1 MRKGWAPPS
10 GFWELRSGP
19 SSSLGCSPSST
30 TRWVCAAPRVAFRL
44 ESMAR
49 RVSCLLGL
57 AHMVWSLGPLF
68 SCRLKVATE
77 GRAIAVVGLEE
88 ALAEQASKA
97 TVHCTILWRRE
108 GLTSKEVQ
116 EVQAFANEWLQERGR
131 SPEDV
136 CHFSLEEWGHRSK
149 LVEGELKDFVL
160 EARKHFEA
168 KWDLK
173 PLEGRRGAVH
183 VELHSDSG

>member
-1 MRKGWAPPS
+1 
-10 GFWELRSGP
+10 
-19 SSSLGCSPSST
+19 
-30 TRWVCAAPRVAFRL
+30 
-44 ESMAR
+44 MAR

-108 GLTSKEVQ
+108 GFTSKEVQ

-183 VELHSDSG
+183 VELHSAAEKRSENQTLEGFTFRALEGEEHRNVGLLVSFSGRSSI